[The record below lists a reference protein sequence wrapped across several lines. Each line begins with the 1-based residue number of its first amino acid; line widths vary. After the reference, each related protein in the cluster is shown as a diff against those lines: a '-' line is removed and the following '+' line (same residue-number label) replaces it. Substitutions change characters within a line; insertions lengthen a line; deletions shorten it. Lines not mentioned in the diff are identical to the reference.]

1 MIIVR
6 NTKELQE
13 HYDLNQIPDD
23 ELIRVVGGLEGKDK
37 YNLETYERRTTY
49 PARQLK
55 QIIYLMQEIESK
67 IPEHWDESQKAKYI
81 YNTLG
86 ENIEYNY
93 DKETYKNQQS
103 SNLTILL
110 SKKGICAGYALL
122 FKEMMDRQGIQCD
135 YIRGE
140 AKTGRG
146 KTEKHAW
153 NVLTINGKTIPVD
166 LTWDS
171 AKIRRGEKGLRH
183 FGNDRDFFIEHEED
197 TDERR
202 YNYSLLKDD
211 EVEAIDIST
220 RKKREMDKDKKI
232 SALEIAIEQ
241 TYRKYVS
248 VNGGQNQVKYA
259 IKNYILKNNPKG
271 FTRHDRA
278 RDGIEE
284 LLSKEDMLDII
295 IEAYVYRSREIS
307 DTETDVLRVAV
318 NKTIEKY
325 NPEQAKYALKK
336 YILKENSEG
345 FTRSNNARSNV
356 EKYIK
361 GKDEALDIIISEF
374 VSYEIEDI
382 RRAMAFENENIAI
395 IEKNYFNASEFSEI
409 ALPKEKTNIIQKAI
423 KWIKERMPKHKE
435 RTEESKIE
443 TKEKNNMER

>member
-13 HYDLNQIPDD
+13 RYDLNKIPDD
-23 ELIRVVGGLEGKDK
+23 ELIRVVGGMEGKDK
-37 YNLETYERRTTY
+37 YNNETYERRTTY

-140 AKTGRG
+140 AKIGRG

-166 LTWDS
+166 LTWDAS
-171 AKIRRGEKGLRH
+171 RIHRGDNGLRY
-183 FGNDRDFFIEHEED
+183 FGNDRDFFLEHEED
-197 TDERR
+197 ADEIK
-202 YNYSLLKDD
+202 YDYSLLKDE
-211 EVEAIDIST
+211 EVEAIDISV
-220 RKKREMDKDKKI
+220 REKKEMDKDKKI
-232 SALEIAIEQ
+232 SALEIAVEQ
-241 TYRKYVS
+241 TYRKYIS
-248 VNGGQNQVKYA
+248 VNGGDKQVKYA
-259 IKNYILKNNPKG
+259 IKNYILKNNPNG
-271 FTRHDRA
+271 FTRHDNA

-295 IEAYVYRSREIS
+295 IESYVNRSKEIGN
-307 DTETDVLRVAV
+307 TETGVLKVAV

-325 NPEQAKYALKK
+325 NPEQAKYALKN
-336 YILKENSEG
+336 YILKEKSEG
-345 FTRSNNARSNV
+345 FTRSDNARNNV
-356 EKYIK
+356 EKYLR

-382 RRAMAFENENIAI
+382 RRAMAFEKEYNEIT
-395 IEKNYFNASEFSEI
+395 ERKYFNACEFSDI
-409 ALPKEKTNIIQKAI
+409 PLPMEKSNIIQKAL

-435 RTEESKIE
+435 RNEENKIE
-443 TKEKNNMER
+443 TKENDNMER